1 MPSYSLDINSENDF
15 DFDVFS
21 ITSNESI
28 YRIVFEINSALN
40 IDLQLNDLLDYTHK
54 EGQDFYFPVYT
65 YLHEELN
72 IEFNL
77 LPNQT
82 SFQPQYAREQQQAG
96 DLFGGDIE
104 HTTKLL
110 PELEK
115 TDYFMLIK
123 GDNRLTYNHTIFKTI
138 RSIQSF
144 QLVEEIVLDRLKDKK
159 AKGNLLF

>member
-1 MPSYSLDINSENDF
+1 MSTYSLDINSENDF

-21 ITSNESI
+21 ITSTESI
-28 YRIVFEINSALN
+28 YRIVFEINTALN
-40 IDLQLNDLLDYTHK
+40 VDLQLNDLLDYTHK

-82 SFQPQYAREQQQAG
+82 SFQPFHSKEQHQVA
-96 DLFGGDIE
+96 DLFGGDVE

-110 PELEK
+110 PELEN
-115 TDYFMLIK
+115 TDYFLLVK
-123 GDNRLTYNHTIFKTI
+123 GDNRLMYSHTVFKTI
-138 RSIQSF
+138 KTVQSF
-144 QLVEEIVLDRLKDKK
+144 QLVEEIILERLKDKK

>member
-1 MPSYSLDINSENDF
+1 MSSYSLDNTSEEHF

-21 ITSNESI
+21 ITTTESI
-28 YRIVFEINSALN
+28 YRVIHVLNDAMN

-65 YLHEELN
+65 FMHEELN

-82 SFQPQYAREQQQAG
+82 SFQPPYSKQQQEPV
-96 DLFGGDIE
+96 DLFGGDVE
-104 HTTKLL
+104 HTTKLI
-110 PELEK
+110 PELEN
-115 TDYFMLIK
+115 TDFYLLVK
-123 GDNRLTYNHTIFKTI
+123 GDNRYLHTHTILKV
-138 RSIQSF
+138 IQGIDSF
-144 QLVEEIVLDRLKDKK
+144 QAVEEIALEKLKDKK

>member
-1 MPSYSLDINSENDF
+1 MPSYSLDIGSEDDF

-21 ITSNESI
+21 ITSTESI

-82 SFQPQYAREQQQAG
+82 SFQPLHARQQQQAQ

-110 PELEK
+110 PELET
-115 TDYFMLIK
+115 TDYFLLIK
-123 GDNRLTYNHTIFKTI
+123 GDNRLSYNHTVFKTI
-138 RSIQSF
+138 RSVASF